1 MEDFRPKKSKVPVLP
16 WRAKQRKHKTPKAQT
31 ECGSCN
37 QEEKIEEKL
46 KKAIKLKWLELCKT
60 RSEKSSPDLFKF
72 YVVLAGHYKITN
84 AGGDTTC
91 RRKFKALSL
100 QTKAR
105 KMKELP
111 EMSSTEKL
119 SEGFRR
125 KKITFLA

>member
-1 MEDFRPKKSKVPVLP
+1 MDHVTRKK
-16 WRAKQRKHKTPKAQT
+16 KTEA
-31 ECGSCN
+31 N
-37 QEEKIEEKL
+37 L
-46 KKAIKLKWLELCKT
+46 KKAIGLKLLELCKT
-60 RSEKSSPDLFKF
+60 RSKKSSPDLFNF

-84 AGGDTTC
+84 AGEDTTC
-91 RRKFKALSL
+91 RRKFKASSL
-100 QTKAR
+100 QTKVR